1 MTNNPSENIWYKFMK
16 MSKIGPYMESLTADF
31 FPTFCQNYQKFCCE
45 SLARNLSL
53 IGDISEVF
61 SKFAKFSGAI
71 VSEDG
76 DKTFFLHITW
86 SGDQWLTWHSG
97 WDTLTLNHKGCIIRG
112 NRTQYQ
118 KYICIRNWEKLVLQI
133 GAALFCYKLG
143 QTLL

>member
-1 MTNNPSENIWYKFMK
+1 M
-16 MSKIGPYMESLTADF
+16 
-31 FPTFCQNYQKFCCE
+31 
-45 SLARNLSL
+45 SL

-86 SGDQWLTWHSG
+86 SCDQWLTWHSG

-118 KYICIRNWEKLVLQI
+118 KYICITNWEKLALQI
-133 GAALFCYKLG
+133 GAALFYYKLG
-143 QTLL
+143 QTLLQNGAAPLLQIGASVITNLNQIEEKVFILTLA